1 MKDYLEE
8 WKKELFYTFDIA
20 MHGHDDNMLCKECT
34 HKYWDLIDNVM
45 INPSLVQVRT
55 LFRLF
60 NNEPDYGILEGC
72 YRVLSNVDDEIFI
85 KAFINELVTVYY
97 NAPEWCVEFFE
108 RAIDQ
113 EIFFEYVIGLD
124 ADKRNIL
131 IKLIKE
137 TKEEDSQLSD
147 KCDRL
152 LLLIDAK

>member
-1 MKDYLEE
+1 MKDCLEE

-72 YRVLSNVDDEIFI
+72 YRVLSNIDDEIFI
-85 KAFINELVTVYY
+85 RAFINELVTVYC

-108 RAIDQ
+108 RAITQ
-113 EIFFEYVIGLD
+113 ETFPEYLVNLGSD
-124 ADKRNIL
+124 ERNIL
-131 IKLIKE
+131 TKLIKE
-137 TKEEDSQLSD
+137 TKENDKSLSD
-147 KCDRL
+147 RCDKL
-152 LLLIDAK
+152 LSLIKAK